1 VSGVVSATD
10 YFTELALGRA
20 GFLREFR
27 PDARVRHTIR
37 LTYEGCRAIE
47 QNAALA
53 APLGIETGGYC
64 WSRAG
69 IGSREATVDYVT
81 GPPARSRHAPH
92 LVNFC
97 DPDESRAEFPDFID
111 PDSMRRV
118 ADWHTHPTGDPQPS
132 EVDQNGWAGY
142 LWRNDRACAFETAGL
157 IVTPAHDGNGAG
169 LGVELHGWW
178 THRIGPGAYE
188 VVPATVVQPRY

>member
-53 APLGIETGGYC
+53 APLGIETAVI
-64 WSRAG
+64 AG
-69 IGSREATVDYVT
+69 R
-81 GPPARSRHAPH
+81 
-92 LVNFC
+92 
-97 DPDESRAEFPDFID
+97 
-111 PDSMRRV
+111 
-118 ADWHTHPTGDPQPS
+118 
-132 EVDQNGWAGY
+132 
-142 LWRNDRACAFETAGL
+142 
-157 IVTPAHDGNGAG
+157 
-169 LGVELHGWW
+169 
-178 THRIGPGAYE
+178 GPGSAAARR
-188 VVPATVVQPRY
+188 PSTTSPGRPHARGTRPTS